1 MPTNPKTK
9 LVCTIGPAS
18 NSREMIKKMIIN
30 GMNVVRLNFSH
41 GSHDSHRATI
51 RLVRDVAAELGVYV
65 GVLQDLCG
73 PKIRLGRLPNE
84 GVRLIDGEEAILAA
98 SDDGFSD
105 CIPVD
110 YPGIYNEVKA
120 GERIL
125 IADGMMELIVNKVE
139 NRRIY
144 CRVITGGIAF
154 TRKGV
159 NMPQSKLQVAA
170 FSEKDRADLLMG
182 LQEDVDFVAMSFV
195 RSVKD
200 LEEIKQIIAGSA
212 NAPKLIAKIEKPQAV
227 ENLNEIL
234 EAVDGVMVAR
244 GDLGVEMPLEQIPH
258 IQKKIIKAARTAG
271 RMVIT
276 ATQMLASMVASPR
289 PTRGETTDVAN
300 AVLDGTDALML
311 SDETAN
317 GRYPDLAVETLFK
330 IARAAEPYAMSSLSL
345 DSVDLDGAESFTRA
359 IGRAAC
365 WLAKDVNAAA
375 IVCFTTSGFAAYS
388 ISMFRP
394 DCKILAVTLTEGT
407 CRRVSLIWGANA
419 VIGSGVTDT
428 DTLISEAML
437 KAKQAGV
444 AHAGDKIIVTAGL
457 PFGVTKTTSFLR
469 IVEVD

>member
-1 MPTNPKTK
+1 MVKHSKTK
-9 LVCTIGPAS
+9 LVCTIGPVS
-18 NSREMIKKMIIN
+18 NSREMIKKMIEN
-30 GMNVVRLNFSH
+30 GMNVARLNFSH
-41 GSHDSHRATI
+41 GNHDTHRATI
-51 RLVRDVAAELGVYV
+51 RLVREVAAELGVYV
-65 GVLQDLCG
+65 GILQDLCG
-73 PKIRLGRLPNE
+73 PKIRLGRLPDE
-84 GVRLIDGEEAILAA
+84 GVRLIDGQEAVLAA
-98 SDDGFSD
+98 SDDDCSG

-110 YPGIYNEVKA
+110 YPGIYNEVKE

-125 IADGMMELIVNKVE
+125 IADGMMELAVNRVE
-139 NRRIY
+139 GRRIY
-144 CRVITGGIAF
+144 CRVVTGGIAF

-159 NMPQSKLQVAA
+159 NMPQSKLQVSA

-182 LQEDVDFVAMSFV
+182 LEEEVDFVAMSFV

-200 LEEIKQIIAGSA
+200 LDEIKKVISGSR

-227 ENLNEIL
+227 ENLDEIL

-258 IQKKIIKAARTAG
+258 VQKRIIKAARMAG

-317 GRYPDLAVETLFK
+317 GRYPDLAVETLSK

-345 DSVDLDGAESFTRA
+345 DSVDSYGASSFTRA

-365 WLAKDVNAAA
+365 WLAKDINAAA
-375 IVCFTTSGFAAYS
+375 VVCFTTSGYAAYS

-394 DCKILAVTLTEGT
+394 DCKILAVTLTKSV
-407 CRRVSLIWGANA
+407 CRKMSLIWGATA
-419 VIGSGVTDT
+419 VLGKGVTDT
-428 DTLISEAML
+428 DTLIAEARL
-437 KAKQAGV
+437 KAKEAGV
-444 AHAGDKIIVTAGL
+444 AKAGDKIIVTAGL
-457 PFGVTKTTSFLR
+457 PFGLTSTTSFLR
-469 IVEVD
+469 IIEVD